1 MYQAGY
7 TLKTVILILKG
18 FHNGTMFFDEHIN
31 EGSWNLSM
39 VYISKESTKNI
50 WAYLTTQNNKQYPF
64 KSKCIVY

>member
-18 FHNGTMFFDEHIN
+18 FHNGTRFFDEHIN

-39 VYISKESTKNI
+39 VYISKESIKN
-50 WAYLTTQNNKQYPF
+50 T
-64 KSKCIVY
+64 